1 MRSTSSSRQS
11 RRALGFASALFF
23 GSLLLTTSATGVQQ
37 EPPASFTEQVSV
49 DYVLVPVVVKGARGI
64 ISDLPRE
71 SFQLYVDG
79 QEVAIESFE
88 SGADAPFTMF
98 VLQDMSGSMELIGK
112 LQTSKRILNWF
123 LGRAQAG
130 DRFALFTF
138 AGRKVSADVPLTSET
153 QRLRDAARQWR
164 PYGITALHD
173 AIGLVPQL
181 VVESPTSQRAIL
193 LISDG
198 LDNASELEPKA
209 ARERVRTA
217 EIPVYVVG
225 LDTGSPYELN
235 SQGEKLYRYAD
246 VMNLLA
252 HLTGGSYYSAV
263 DETEVEAACAAI
275 LNELRSQY
283 ILGFSTGGS
292 GESVAR
298 SIEVRVKKRS
308 LDVSHRQGYEGQP
321 PLSPVP

>member
-1 MRSTSSSRQS
+1 MRGSRTTRQVRHLFGIFST
-11 RRALGFASALFF
+11 LLF
-23 GSLLLTTSATGVQQ
+23 GSLLLARGATGVQE

-64 ISDLPRE
+64 IDDLPRE
-71 SFQLYVDG
+71 SFQLLVDG
-79 QEVAIESFE
+79 EEVAIESFE
-88 SGADAPFTMF
+88 SGKDAPFTMF

-123 LGRAQAG
+123 LGRAQPG

-138 AGRKVSADVPLTSET
+138 AGREVSADVPLTSEI
-153 QRLRDAARQWR
+153 QRLRDAARQWH

-198 LDNASELEPKA
+198 LDNASEIEPKV
-209 ARERVRTA
+209 ARDRIRNA

-235 SQGEKLYRYAD
+235 SEGKKLYRYAD

-263 DETEVEAACAAI
+263 EETEVEAACEAI

-292 GESVAR
+292 EEPAAR
-298 SIEVRVKKRS
+298 SIEVRVKKRN
-308 LDVSHRQGYEGQP
+308 LEVSHRGGYEGQP
-321 PLSPVP
+321 PLAPVP